1 MVPLIRLS
9 EIYLLA
15 AEYTDDFVTAKGY
28 LDRIRNSRNCPSS
41 VATEP
46 TLMEEITKEC
56 RREFLGEGQMFFFY
70 KRKAMQKI
78 PNGKWEKDSESQTIN
93 MNINNYVVPLPDSE
107 INMRLN

>member
-1 MVPLIRLS
+1 M
-9 EIYLLA
+9 
-15 AEYTDDFVTAKGY
+15 D
-28 LDRIRNSRNCPSS
+28 
-41 VATEP
+41 
-46 TLMEEITKEC
+46 EITKEC

-93 MNINNYVVPLPDSE
+93 MNMNNYVVPLPDSE